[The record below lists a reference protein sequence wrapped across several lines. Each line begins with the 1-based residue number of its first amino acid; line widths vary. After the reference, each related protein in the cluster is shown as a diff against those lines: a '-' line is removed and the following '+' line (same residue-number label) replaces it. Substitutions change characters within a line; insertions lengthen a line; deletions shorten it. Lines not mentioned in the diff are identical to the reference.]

1 VQQLLKYLQ
10 NIELVYQ
17 KKVNRK
23 NDELVKYF
31 ENISTTTA
39 PIFIIQDKTTQFSEL
54 STSSNILA
62 ILHNSLQVL

>member
-1 VQQLLKYLQ
+1 VQRLLKYLQ

-39 PIFIIQDKTTQFSEL
+39 PIFIIQDKTTSFQSCLPPQIFGDF
-54 STSSNILA
+54 T
-62 ILHNSLQVL
+62 